1 MKGGEKDMKK
11 GLIVLL
17 ALIITSAIS
26 LTGCQKKEQP
36 ATPPAA
42 GAPAPESKAPPAGEP
57 SPAGEN
63 APPEKP
69 AEGK

>member
-1 MKGGEKDMKK
+1 MKK
-11 GLIVLL
+11 GLIMLL
-17 ALIITSAIS
+17 ALIMAGSIG

-36 ATPPAA
+36 ATTPPA
-42 GAPAPESKAPPAGEP
+42 GAPAPESKAPPVGEP